1 VSAPAG
7 AAAAAGTLPGA
18 LLSTRGLSLSFGGV
32 VAADAIDFD
41 LIPGER
47 LAVVGQNGAG
57 KTTFINICTG
67 YLRATTGR
75 VFFDGTEVTGESPRA
90 ITRRGVGRSFQLPQV
105 FTEHTV
111 RECLLLAA
119 SAVKPVKRESVMKRG
134 GFWPPL
140 AAAVD
145 AAEVDATLELLQLQG
160 RAHDLAGAL
169 PEGQRKLLDVAMA
182 LVLRPKLM
190 IMDEPTSGVSSDEK
204 HELMA
209 LLMRALDERRVTSI
223 FVEHDIEIVR
233 RYATRLA
240 AWIAGKVAADGK
252 PEEVLRDPVVIRN
265 VIGE

>member
-1 VSAPAG
+1 MSG
-7 AAAAAGTLPGA
+7 HG

-41 LIPGER
+41 LLTGEC

-67 YLRATTGR
+67 YLKPTSGQ
-75 VFFDGTEVTGESPRA
+75 VFFDGADITGHSPRA

-111 RECLLLAA
+111 RECLMLAA
-119 SAVKPVKRESVMKRG
+119 SAVKQRH
-134 GFWPPL
+134 GFFLPL
-140 AAAVD
+140 SQAVD
-145 AAEVDATLELLQLQG
+145 AAEVDETLELLQLAP
-160 RAHDLAGAL
+160 RSHDLAGSL

-182 LVLRPKLM
+182 LVLRPKLL

-204 HELMA
+204 HDLMA
-209 LLMRALDERRVTSI
+209 VLMRALVERQVTSI
-223 FVEHDIEIVR
+223 FVEHDIDIVR
-233 RYATRLA
+233 RYATRLC
-240 AWIAGKVAADGK
+240 AWIAGRIAADGA
-252 PEEVLRDPVVIRN
+252 PEDVLRDPVVVKN

>member
-1 VSAPAG
+1 M
-7 AAAAAGTLPGA
+7 TA

-32 VAADAIDFD
+32 VAAEAIDFD
-41 LIPGER
+41 LAQGER

-67 YLRATTGR
+67 YLKPSGGH
-75 VFFDGTEVTGESPRA
+75 VFFDGTDVTGHSPRS

-111 RECLLLAA
+111 RECLMLAA
-119 SAVKPVKRESVMKRG
+119 SSVKQRH
-134 GFWPPL
+134 GFWLPL
-140 AAAVD
+140 AVAVD
-145 AAEVDATLELLQLQG
+145 AEEVDATLELLQLG
-160 RAHDLAGAL
+160 SRANDLAGAL

-204 HELMA
+204 HQLMA
-209 LLMRALDERRVTSI
+209 VLMRALDERKVTSI
-223 FVEHDIEIVR
+223 FVEHDIDIVR
-233 RYATRLA
+233 RYATRLC
-240 AWIAGKVAADGK
+240 AWIAGKIAADGA
-252 PEEVLRDPVVIRN
+252 PEAVLRDPVVIKN